1 MFREIIEEV
10 KNMNKEQETLQKEQ
24 ADLKEN
30 RVSLPDMKNI
40 ITEIPKLLER
50 LNSKLTSDV
59 EGKCHLKSEEIQNIV
74 EPEGEGRRKK
84 NRSIISNFVTTI
96 DYFSWISPEP
106 TEGMCMMC
114 VSTSYLSNKRWE
126 HIFTFSS
133 IVHSSANL

>member
-59 EGKCHLKSEEIQNIV
+59 EGKCHPKSEEIQNIV
-74 EPEGEGRRKK
+74 ETEEEGRRKTQGREDRMGK
-84 NRSIISNFVTTI
+84 YRICLPAVPGEENGGISKE
-96 DYFSWISPEP
+96 FSRPHERH
-106 TEGMCMMC
+106 E
-114 VSTSYLSNKRWE
+114 STCE
-126 HIFTFSS
+126 
-133 IVHSSANL
+133 

>member
-74 EPEGEGRRKK
+74 ETEAELLFVNVPNANK
-84 NRSIISNFVTTI
+84 IIKI
-96 DYFSWISPEP
+96 LI
-106 TEGMCMMC
+106 GM
-114 VSTSYLSNKRWE
+114 K
-126 HIFTFSS
+126 F
-133 IVHSSANL
+133 